1 MNIKVKNLSGGISI
15 ITINEPKT
23 YNSLSYKNLKDL
35 IRVFQKLDKDKKI
48 KVIIL
53 EGAGKGFSAG
63 HNLREVKNLK
73 RKNRYQ
79 DLFNLCSKLMLQ
91 IVEGKKPVIAK
102 VHGAA
107 YAAGC
112 QLVASCDLAYST
124 KEALFATP
132 GVNIGLFCSTPM
144 VAVSRKINRK
154 PMMKMLLT
162 GEPIKANYA
171 KDIGLINDYFSKSKL
186 NKEVLKVA
194 KKIASKSN
202 LTIKIGKQAFYKQL
216 EMPLRKAYAYTS
228 KMMTINMMALDAKE
242 GISAF
247 LEKRKPKWKNR

>member
-1 MNIKVKNLSGGISI
+1 MNIKVVKLKDISRI
-15 ITINEPKT
+15 IINEPKT
-23 YNSLSYKNLKDL
+23 YNSLSFKNLNDL
-35 IRVFQKLDKDKKI
+35 IKVFKKLDYDRKT

-63 HNLREVKNLK
+63 HNLKEVRNLK
-73 RKNRYQ
+73 SKKKYQ
-79 DLFNLCSKLMLQ
+79 RLFNLCSKLMLL
-91 IVEGKKPVIAK
+91 IVEGRKPVIAK

-144 VAVSRKINRK
+144 VAVSRKVNRK

-162 GEPIKANYA
+162 GEPIRANYA
-171 KDIGLINDYFSKSKL
+171 KEIGLINDYFPKSKL
-186 NKEVLKVA
+186 NKEVLKIA

-202 LTIKIGKQAFYKQL
+202 LTIKIGKQTFYKQL
-216 EMPLRKAYAYTS
+216 EMPLRKAYAHTS
-228 KMMTINMMALDAKE
+228 KMMTINMMAMDAKE

-247 LEKRKPKWKNR
+247 IEKRKPVWKNK

>member
-15 ITINEPKT
+15 ITINEPDT

-35 IRVFQKLDKDKKI
+35 IKVFQKLDKDKKI

-171 KDIGLINDYFSKSKL
+171 KEIGLINDYFSKSQL

-247 LEKRKPKWKNR
+247 LEKRKPKWKNK

>member
-1 MNIKVKNLSGGISI
+1 MNVLVKNLGNGIKNVSI
-15 ITINEPKT
+15 NDPKT
-23 YNSLSYKNLKDL
+23 YNSLSFATLKTL
-35 IRVFQKLDKDKKI
+35 LNTFKKLDKDNTT

-63 HNLREVKNLK
+63 HNLKEVRNLK
-73 RKNRYQ
+73 KRSKYLK
-79 DLFNLCSKLMLQ
+79 LFNLCSKLMIQ
-91 IVEGKKPVIAK
+91 IVEGRKPVIAK

-112 QLVASCDLAYST
+112 QLATSCDLAYST
-124 KEALFATP
+124 KDATFATP

-144 VAVSRKINRK
+144 VAVSRKISRK
-154 PMMKMLLT
+154 RMMKMLLT
-162 GEPIKANYA
+162 GEPINAKYA
-171 KDIGLINDYFSKSKL
+171 KEIGLINDCFSKSNL

-194 KKIASKSN
+194 KTIASKSN

-228 KMMTINMMALDAKE
+228 RMMTLNMMTIDAHE

-247 LEKRKPKWKNR
+247 LNKRKPKWKNK